1 LQSTLERSVKFTGIG
16 LHSAS
21 PVTLVIHPADVG
33 FGLQIRRTDVKEGG
47 AGFAAH
53 WTCVS
58 HSPLCTRLVND
69 EGVSISTVEHV
80 MAALAGCGVHNA
92 LIELNGPEAPILDG
106 SAVPFVQEILA
117 AGVKPQNV
125 PVTVFKVLKSVEFH
139 CDDGWARLAPADTLQ
154 MDFHIEFEDAAIG
167 IQSKKLNLANGAFVR
182 ELCDSRT
189 FCRQSDV
196 DTMRAN
202 GLALGG
208 TLHNAVVVDGESVL
222 NPGGMRYSDEPVR
235 HKMLDALGDLAL
247 AGAPIIGH
255 YTGFRAGHEITN
267 NLLRELFSVPG
278 AVEQVQCT
286 PDMLAC
292 LPGVGVTEQ
301 EIPKSSYELLHRNY
315 LC

>member
-1 LQSTLERSVKFTGIG
+1 MQSTLERSVKFTGIG

-69 EGVSISTVEHV
+69 ESVSISTVEHV

-196 DTMRAN
+196 DTLRAN

-301 EIPKSSYELLHRNY
+301 EIPKSA
-315 LC
+315 

>member
-1 LQSTLERSVKFTGIG
+1 MQSTLERSVKFTGIG

-58 HSPLCTRLVND
+58 HPPLCTRLVND

-139 CDDGWARLAPADTLQ
+139 CDHGWARLAPADTLQ

-255 YTGFRAGHEITN
+255 YTEFRAGHEITN
-267 NLLRELFSVPG
+267 NLLRELFTVPG

-286 PDMLAC
+286 PNMLAC

-301 EIPKSSYELLHRNY
+301 EIPKSA
-315 LC
+315 

>member
-1 LQSTLERSVKFTGIG
+1 
-16 LHSAS
+16 
-21 PVTLVIHPADVG
+21 
-33 FGLQIRRTDVKEGG
+33 
-47 AGFAAH
+47 
-53 WTCVS
+53 
-58 HSPLCTRLVND
+58 LVND

-139 CDDGWARLAPADTLQ
+139 CDDGWAGLAPADTLQ

-278 AVEQVQCT
+278 AVEQIQCT

-301 EIPKSSYELLHRNY
+301 EIPKSA
-315 LC
+315 